1 MKVDILNISK
11 NKVGEINL
19 PIQFEEDI
27 REDLVK
33 RAALALQ
40 SRRKQHYGAMPEAGK
55 RSSST
60 ISKRRRKYRG
70 SYGLGISRTPR
81 KILSRR
87 GARMFWVGAFSPNTV
102 GGRRAHPPK

>member
-60 ISKRRRKYRG
+60 ISNSG
-70 SYGLGISRTPR
+70 C
-81 KILSRR
+81 
-87 GARMFWVGAFSPNTV
+87 
-102 GGRRAHPPK
+102 